1 MLKLSDLRKRRQE
14 EEDLWPISLAD
25 MMTLLL
31 CFFLLIV
38 AVSHVD
44 LNRYERVADS
54 MQQAMVQDKPSERK
68 KKDDAPPVTGRTA
81 PAPAEKPMVRSK
93 VSRTT
98 LASEPSPPLE
108 PPAAAP
114 GQLSAAPGQ
123 LSATPGQL
131 SATPG
136 QLSATPGQP
145 SAAEAPKPDA
155 QPPKTPQEQAKA
167 AETAKTDAA
176 KPDATAEK
184 AAKPDKPGEE
194 RTGPTRK
201 SLDDIRKEL
210 SGKLDITA
218 GAVEVKPRENG
229 VELNLRGA
237 AFFDLASAE
246 VKPGGIPLLRDIAA
260 TLAGTPYKVTV
271 EGHTDN
277 LPMESWLYPS
287 NWELSS
293 ARASRVARF
302 LIDHGVAREHLRVEG
317 LADTQPV
324 APNADPAGR
333 PIPENQAKNRRVVI
347 LVSP

>member
-1 MLKLSDLRKRRQE
+1 MVPTRRKPGASVLKLSDLRQQRHE
-14 EEDLWPISLAD
+14 EEDLWPVSMAD

-44 LNRYERVADS
+44 LHRYERVADS
-54 MQQAMVQDKPSERK
+54 MQKAMVTEKPAPRQQSAQ
-68 KKDDAPPVTGRTA
+68 APPATVRTA
-81 PAPAEKPMVRSK
+81 PPKPVPAPTPPPPEPPGVRSK
-93 VSRTT
+93 VSHMT
-98 LASEPSPPLE
+98 LTSETPPYE
-108 PPAAAP
+108 PPK
-114 GQLSAAPGQ
+114 
-123 LSATPGQL
+123 
-131 SATPG
+131 
-136 QLSATPGQP
+136 
-145 SAAEAPKPDA
+145 PKEP
-155 QPPKTPQEQAKA
+155 TPQPQS
-167 AETAKTDAA
+167 
-176 KPDATAEK
+176 
-184 AAKPDKPGEE
+184 E
-194 RTGPTRK
+194 RTGPTKK

-210 SGKLDITA
+210 AGKLDIKS
-218 GAVEVKPRENG
+218 GAVEVVPRENG

-246 VKPGGIPLLRDIAA
+246 IKPGGLPLLREIAT

-277 LPMESWLYPS
+277 LPIESWLYPS

-302 LIDHGVAREHLRVEG
+302 LIDNGVPRDHMRVEG
-317 LADTQPV
+317 LADTMPV
-324 APNADPAGR
+324 APNADAAGH

>member
-1 MLKLSDLRKRRQE
+1 MIASRKPGAAVLKLSDLRKRLPAE
-14 EEDLWPISLAD
+14 DDLWPISLAD

-31 CFFLLIV
+31 CFFLIIV

-54 MQQAMVQDKPSERK
+54 MQKAMVPESAAPRKTPEPPKPVAQT
-68 KKDDAPPVTGRTA
+68 APPPEPPT
-81 PAPAEKPMVRSK
+81 VRSK
-93 VSRTT
+93 VNRTT
-98 LASEPSPPLE
+98 LVNETPPPPEP
-108 PPAAAP
+108 
-114 GQLSAAPGQ
+114 
-123 LSATPGQL
+123 
-131 SATPG
+131 
-136 QLSATPGQP
+136 
-145 SAAEAPKPDA
+145 
-155 QPPKTPQEQAKA
+155 
-167 AETAKTDAA
+167 AA
-176 KPDATAEK
+176 KPEEKPKPAETK
-184 AAKPDKPGEE
+184 VIAPEE
-194 RTGPTRK
+194 RTGPTKK
-201 SLDDIRKEL
+201 SLEDIRNEL
-210 SGKLDITA
+210 ASKLGITN
-218 GAVEVKPRENG
+218 GAVEVTPRENG

-246 VKPGGIPLLRDIAA
+246 IKTGGLPLLRDIAT

-302 LIDHGVAREHLRVEG
+302 LIDHGVPRDRMRVEG

-324 APNADPAGR
+324 APNTDPTGR
-333 PIPENQAKNRRVVI
+333 SLPENQAKNRRVVI

>member
-1 MLKLSDLRKRRQE
+1 MFKLSDLRKRRQE

-54 MQQAMVQDKPSERK
+54 MQQAMVQEKPAPK
-68 KKDDAPPVTGRTA
+68 KRKDDTPPVTDKTA
-81 PAPAEKPMVRSK
+81 PPPLPFEKPQVRSK
-93 VSRTT
+93 VSHTT
-98 LASEPSPPLE
+98 LSREPAPLYEQPAQGPQTADASKLGEPH
-108 PPAAAP
+108 A
-114 GQLSAAPGQ
+114 
-123 LSATPGQL
+123 
-131 SATPG
+131 
-136 QLSATPGQP
+136 GQP
-145 SAAEAPKPDA
+145 QDKS
-155 QPPKTPQEQAKA
+155 QEPAKA
-167 AETAKTDAA
+167 AEPTKSGEQAKTPEAA
-176 KPDATAEK
+176 KSGDQPKGTEPAKTDATAEK
-184 AAKPDKPGEE
+184 APKPGEE

-210 SGKLDITA
+210 SGKLDVTA
-218 GAVEVKPRENG
+218 GAVEVKPRDNG

-246 VKPGGIPLLRDIAA
+246 VKPGGIALLRDIAA

-302 LIDHGVAREHLRVEG
+302 LIDHGVARDHLRVEG

-324 APNADPAGR
+324 APNTDPAGR
-333 PIPENQAKNRRVVI
+333 ASPENQARNRRVVI

>member
-1 MLKLSDLRKRRQE
+1 MFKLSDLRKRRHE
-14 EEDLWPISLAD
+14 DEDLWPISLAD

-54 MQQAMVQDKPSERK
+54 MQQAMVQEKPAPK
-68 KKDDAPPVTGRTA
+68 KKTAETAPVTDKTAPP
-81 PAPAEKPMVRSK
+81 PLPFEKPQVRSK
-93 VSRTT
+93 VSHTT
-98 LASEPSPPLE
+98 LSREPAPLYEQPAQGPQTADASKPGEPHS
-108 PPAAAP
+108 
-114 GQLSAAPGQ
+114 
-123 LSATPGQL
+123 
-131 SATPG
+131 
-136 QLSATPGQP
+136 GQP
-145 SAAEAPKPDA
+145 
-155 QPPKTPQEQAKA
+155 QEPTKA
-167 AETAKTDAA
+167 AEPA
-176 KPDATAEK
+176 KPGEQPKGTEPAKADATAEK
-184 AAKPDKPGEE
+184 APKPGEE

-210 SGKLDITA
+210 SGKLDVTA
-218 GAVEVKPRENG
+218 GAVEVRPRDNG

-246 VKPGGIPLLRDIAA
+246 VKPGGIALLRDIAA
-260 TLAGTPYKVTV
+260 TLTGTPYKVTV

-302 LIDHGVAREHLRVEG
+302 LIDHGVPRDHLRVEG

-324 APNADPAGR
+324 APNTDPAGR

>member
-38 AVSHVD
+38 AVSNVD

-54 MQQAMVQDKPSERK
+54 MQQAMVQNKPAPRK
-68 KKDDAPPVTGRTA
+68 TPGESPTAVARTTPAPP
-81 PAPAEKPMVRSK
+81 EKPMVRSK
-93 VSRTT
+93 ISHTT
-98 LASEPSPPLE
+98 LTSEPTPPLDL
-108 PPAAAP
+108 PAAKPA
-114 GQLSAAPGQ
+114 
-123 LSATPGQL
+123 
-131 SATPG
+131 
-136 QLSATPGQP
+136 QP
-145 SAAEAPKPDA
+145 E
-155 QPPKTPQEQAKA
+155 PPKTTDSAADQPKPETPADKA
-167 AETAKTDAA
+167 AA
-176 KPDATAEK
+176 
-184 AAKPDKPGEE
+184 E

-210 SGKLDITA
+210 SSKLDITA
-218 GAVEVKPRENG
+218 GAVEVKPRDNG

-237 AFFDLASAE
+237 AFFDLASADI
-246 VKPGGIPLLRDIAA
+246 KAGGIPLLRDIAA

-302 LIDHGVAREHLRVEG
+302 LIDNGVPREHMRVEG
-317 LADTQPV
+317 LADTQPI
-324 APNADPAGR
+324 APNTDPAGR
-333 PIPENQAKNRRVVI
+333 SLPENQAKNRRVVI

>member
-1 MLKLSDLRKRRQE
+1 MNTRKRTGILQLSELRRQHQDD
-14 EEDLWPISLAD
+14 EDLWPISLAD

-54 MQQAMVQDKPSERK
+54 MQKAMVTDKPAPRQ
-68 KKDDAPPVTGRTA
+68 KDQPPQPVVAKTAPPKT
-81 PAPAEKPMVRSK
+81 KPGHYK

-98 LASEPSPPLE
+98 LSAEPALLKPQAKPQE
-108 PPAAAP
+108 GQTPEPTPPAPEPKPEPAQAM
-114 GQLSAAPGQ
+114 
-123 LSATPGQL
+123 ATP
-131 SATPG
+131 PK
-136 QLSATPGQP
+136 
-145 SAAEAPKPDA
+145 AEPAPKA
-155 QPPKTPQEQAKA
+155 PQA
-167 AETAKTDAA
+167 
-176 KPDATAEK
+176 
-184 AAKPDKPGEE
+184 E
-194 RTGPTRK
+194 RTGPTKK
-201 SLDDIRKEL
+201 SLEDIRKEL
-210 SGKLDITA
+210 AGKLDITT
-218 GAVEVKPRENG
+218 GEVELTPRENG

-237 AFFDLASAE
+237 AFFDSASADI
-246 VKPGGIPLLRDIAA
+246 KPGGLKLLREIAT

-277 LPMESWLYPS
+277 NPIESWLYPS

-302 LIDHGVAREHLRVEG
+302 LIDNGVQREHLRVEG
-317 LADTQPV
+317 LADTRPV
-324 APNADPAGR
+324 VPNDDAAGK

>member
-1 MLKLSDLRKRRQE
+1 MLKLSDLRKRRHE
-14 EEDLWPISLAD
+14 DEDLWPISLAD

-54 MQQAMVQDKPSERK
+54 MQQAMVTEKPAPRK
-68 KKDDAPPVTGRTA
+68 KPVEVRPAIQKTAPPEQA
-81 PAPAEKPMVRSK
+81 AMRSK
-93 VSRTT
+93 VNRTT
-98 LASEPSPPLE
+98 LASEPAPPSE
-108 PPAAAP
+108 PEKPKTDTPAAAGP
-114 GQLSAAPGQ
+114 
-123 LSATPGQL
+123 
-131 SATPG
+131 
-136 QLSATPGQP
+136 
-145 SAAEAPKPDA
+145 E
-155 QPPKTPQEQAKA
+155 
-167 AETAKTDAA
+167 AA
-176 KPDATAEK
+176 KPAEPAQARPQPPRGEPAPASPETPAK
-184 AAKPDKPGEE
+184 AETPPGRPDGE
-194 RTGPTRK
+194 RTGPTKK

-210 SGKLDITA
+210 AGKLDVTS
-218 GAVEVKPRENG
+218 GAVELTPRENG

-237 AFFDLASAE
+237 AFFDLASADI
-246 VKPGGIPLLRDIAA
+246 KPGGLPLLREIAA

-302 LIDHGVAREHLRVEG
+302 LIDGGVPRDHMRVEG
-317 LADTQPV
+317 LADTRPV
-324 APNADPAGR
+324 APNADAAGR
-333 PIPENQAKNRRVVI
+333 SLPENQAKNRRVVI

>member
-1 MLKLSDLRKRRQE
+1 MFKLSDLRKRRHE
-14 EEDLWPISLAD
+14 DEDLWPISLAD

-54 MQQAMVQDKPSERK
+54 MQQAMVQEKPAPK
-68 KKDDAPPVTGRTA
+68 KKTAASAPVTDKTA
-81 PAPAEKPMVRSK
+81 PQPLPFEKPQVRSK
-93 VSRTT
+93 VSHTT
-98 LASEPSPPLE
+98 LAREPEPLYEQPAQGPQVADASKSGE
-108 PPAAAP
+108 PHA
-114 GQLSAAPGQ
+114 GH
-123 LSATPGQL
+123 
-131 SATPG
+131 
-136 QLSATPGQP
+136 
-145 SAAEAPKPDA
+145 
-155 QPPKTPQEQAKA
+155 PQDKA
-167 AETAKTDAA
+167 AEPAKPGEQPKTLEAAKPGEQPKGTEPA
-176 KPDATAEK
+176 KPDATAAK
-184 AAKPDKPGEE
+184 APKPGEE

-210 SGKLDITA
+210 SGKLNVTA
-218 GAVEVKPRENG
+218 GAVEVRPRDNG

-260 TLAGTPYKVTV
+260 TLADTPYKVTV

-302 LIDHGVAREHLRVEG
+302 LIDHGVARDHLRVEG

-324 APNADPAGR
+324 APNTDPAGR

>member
-1 MLKLSDLRKRRQE
+1 MFKLSDLRKRRQE

-54 MQQAMVQDKPSERK
+54 MQQAMVQEKPAPK
-68 KKDDAPPVTGRTA
+68 KKNDAAPVTDKTAPP
-81 PAPAEKPMVRSK
+81 PLPFEKPQVRSK
-93 VSRTT
+93 VSHTT
-98 LASEPSPPLE
+98 LSREPAPLYEKPAQGPQTADASKSGEPH
-108 PPAAAP
+108 A
-114 GQLSAAPGQ
+114 GQ
-123 LSATPGQL
+123 
-131 SATPG
+131 
-136 QLSATPGQP
+136 
-145 SAAEAPKPDA
+145 
-155 QPPKTPQEQAKA
+155 PQEQAKA
-167 AETAKTDAA
+167 AEPTKPGEQAQTPEAA
-176 KPDATAEK
+176 KPGEQPKGSESAKADATAEK
-184 AAKPDKPGEE
+184 APKPGEE

-210 SGKLDITA
+210 SGKLDVTA
-218 GAVEVKPRENG
+218 GAVEVKPRDNG

-302 LIDHGVAREHLRVEG
+302 LIDHGVARDHLRVEG

-333 PIPENQAKNRRVVI
+333 AIPENQARNRRVVI

>member
-1 MLKLSDLRKRRQE
+1 MLKISELFRRRQQE
-14 EEDLWPISLAD
+14 DYDLWPISLAD

-54 MQQAMVQDKPSERK
+54 MQQAMVQEKPAPK
-68 KKDDAPPVTGRTA
+68 KKTAETAPVTDKTAPP
-81 PAPAEKPMVRSK
+81 PLPFEKPQVRSK
-93 VSRTT
+93 VSHTT
-98 LASEPSPPLE
+98 LSREPAPLYEQPAQGPQTADASKLGEPH
-108 PPAAAP
+108 
-114 GQLSAAPGQ
+114 
-123 LSATPGQL
+123 
-131 SATPG
+131 
-136 QLSATPGQP
+136 PGQP
-145 SAAEAPKPDA
+145 QEPTKPGEPA
-155 QPPKTPQEQAKA
+155 KTPE
-167 AETAKTDAA
+167 AA
-176 KPDATAEK
+176 KPGDLPKGSEPAKADATAEK
-184 AAKPDKPGEE
+184 APKPGEE

-210 SGKLDITA
+210 SGKLDVTA
-218 GAVEVKPRENG
+218 GAVEVRPRDNG

-302 LIDHGVAREHLRVEG
+302 LIDHGVARDHLRVEG

-333 PIPENQAKNRRVVI
+333 AIPENQAKNRRVVI